1 MFFDEITT
9 RAVMAAL
16 ASGIPFV
23 AFVRPRDNRLTFFSD
38 PDSNSEIRSDT
49 RFAVNQ
55 WCGGSGCESVIYDR
69 ADALQTIDDACRVG
83 KTVIDMP
90 EAWRQSTSRAEYD
103 MAMDQ
108 ILEHLQNHGGKVVLS
123 RTIADMDSSVDWV
136 NVAERY
142 FTLHD
147 EAFRYLYFTP
157 RYGCWLG
164 ASPEQLLIVNGADFS
179 TMALAGT
186 REGTDAAKLWSGKNI
201 AEQAIVRNYIVDR
214 LYDLGLAP
222 QCAPTETITTGNIQ
236 HLCTIVSGSIQSA
249 DPADILRALNPTP
262 ALAGYPLP
270 LALEQIAMNERHPR
284 RCYGG
289 YIAVATKSS
298 MEAYVNLRCVNFD
311 DNGWCMYVG
320 GGIMP
325 DSDVDEEWK
334 ETESKARILKKL
346 IGDSQK

>member
-16 ASGIPFV
+16 TSGIPFV
-23 AFVRPRDNRLTFFSD
+23 AFVRPKDNRLTFFSD
-38 PDSNSEIRSDT
+38 SDSNFEIRSDT
-49 RFAVNQ
+49 TFAVNQ
-55 WCGGSGCESVIYDR
+55 WCGGSGSESVIYDR
-69 ADALQTIDDACRVG
+69 ADALQTIDIVCRGG
-83 KTVIDMP
+83 KFVMDMP
-90 EAWRQSTSRAEYD
+90 EAWRHSTTRAEYD

-123 RTIADMDSSVDWV
+123 RTLADMNSSVDWV

-164 ASPEQLLIVNGADFS
+164 ASPEQLLIVNGSDFS

-186 REGTDAAKLWSGKNI
+186 RELTDSVKPWSGKNI

-222 QCAPTETITTGNIQ
+222 HCGPTETITTGNIQ
-236 HLCTIVSGSIQSA
+236 HLCTIVRGSIESS
-249 DPADILRALNPTP
+249 DPAEILRALNPTP

-289 YIAVATKSS
+289 YVAVATKSS
-298 MEAYVNLRCVNFD
+298 MESYVNLRCVNFD
-311 DNGWCMYVG
+311 DKGWCMYVG

-325 DSDVDEEWK
+325 DSDVDEEWN
-334 ETESKARILKKL
+334 ETEAKALILKKL
-346 IGDSQK
+346 IEDSQK